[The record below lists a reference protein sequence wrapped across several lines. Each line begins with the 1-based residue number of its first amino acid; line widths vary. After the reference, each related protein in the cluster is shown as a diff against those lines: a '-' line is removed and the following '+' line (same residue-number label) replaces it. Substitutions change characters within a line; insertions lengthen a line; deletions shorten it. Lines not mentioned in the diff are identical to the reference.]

1 MPRGS
6 GDGPWPGAVG
16 TSPLPLPLGSLR
28 PMCFRHQRSRSGA
41 RAGLTLHRSPQ
52 SVRQRRGAWPHP
64 GEGSW
69 GGGAAPAAPGKPW
82 GARATS
88 ASCPGGARPGTAAVR
103 DGRVARPT
111 TRLSREGRGAAGRR
125 GRAGAHLQDDGQ
137 LLGGAPVLHAHRQP
151 HLERGQLLGEER
163 AVLWDR
169 QRRTGQGPA
178 PCVPPAFTGPPAMSG
193 STLHGHRCQKK
204 RREML
209 TPGRAGQWSRQDM
222 CAAGCGEGRGPQ
234 PKTPRAPNRSTRKGV
249 EKPVPWERAGNP
261 GCADLPVPPG
271 HLSEELKQVV
281 AQAGRGPDADTTAG
295 AGAAQTWVQSR
306 RALLAARGHWR
317 GSGLRAAV
325 GGAWRGTQDGRQRR
339 PECRRLSGASGCG
352 AGRGRCARP
361 RGEALA

>member
-1 MPRGS
+1 
-6 GDGPWPGAVG
+6 
-16 TSPLPLPLGSLR
+16 
-28 PMCFRHQRSRSGA
+28 MCFRHQRSRSGA

-52 SVRQRRGAWPHP
+52 SVRQGRGAWPHP
-64 GEGSW
+64 GEGSR

-111 TRLSREGRGAAGRR
+111 TRLSWEGRGAAGRR

-193 STLHGHRCQKK
+193 STARPPLSEEEARDAHIWACRTMEPAGHVC
-204 RREML
+204 
-209 TPGRAGQWSRQDM
+209 GRVWGGTRPPAEDTSGPQPEHQE
-222 CAAGCGEGRGPQ
+222 GCGEA
-234 PKTPRAPNRSTRKGV
+234 RAV
-249 EKPVPWERAGNP
+249 
-261 GCADLPVPPG
+261 
-271 HLSEELKQVV
+271 
-281 AQAGRGPDADTTAG
+281 
-295 AGAAQTWVQSR
+295 
-306 RALLAARGHWR
+306 
-317 GSGLRAAV
+317 
-325 GGAWRGTQDGRQRR
+325 
-339 PECRRLSGASGCG
+339 G
-352 AGRGRCARP
+352 AGREP
-361 RGEALA
+361 RLR